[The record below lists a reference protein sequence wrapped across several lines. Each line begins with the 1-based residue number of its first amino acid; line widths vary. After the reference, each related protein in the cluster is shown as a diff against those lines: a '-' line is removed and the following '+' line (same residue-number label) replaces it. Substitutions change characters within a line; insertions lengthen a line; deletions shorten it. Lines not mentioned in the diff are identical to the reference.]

1 MSIGPIS
8 DYDYWKL
15 SNGPYEDEEPDEGF
29 DDPRY
34 DLYHEEDEE

>member
-15 SNGPYEDEEPDEGF
+15 SSPEDEPEEEYDDEF
-29 DDPRY
+29 DDGWIEV
-34 DLYHEEDEE
+34 D